1 MRRLA
6 LTALAV
12 VAFSLPALAQD
23 TRETRLAR
31 AQDYVAQSM
40 MDLDLEA
47 VVRSMYRPVLD
58 QVAASGQQLSQDQID
73 RIDALYMAT
82 MLEPLRAIMMQQD
95 QVMADL
101 FTLEEIEALLA
112 FYTSPVGR
120 SVMTK
125 MPRLMEVQ
133 QPAILNMVQSTMPT
147 LIPQLQAIIAR

>member
-125 MPRLMEVQ
+125 MPQLMEVQ

>member
-6 LTALAV
+6 LTTLAV
-12 VAFSLPALAQD
+12 LAFSLPALGQD

-31 AQDYVAQSM
+31 AQEYVAQSI

-73 RIDALYMAT
+73 RIDALYRAT

-125 MPRLMEVQ
+125 MPQLMEIQ

>member
-58 QVAASGQQLSQDQID
+58 QVAASGRQLSQDQID

>member
-58 QVAASGQQLSQDQID
+58 QVAASGRQLSQDQID

-125 MPRLMEVQ
+125 MPQLMEVQ